1 MMITSSMVS
10 TFWIDNPFPFCSR
23 YWIIIGNSDEC
34 YWRPN
39 ALMILAACTG
49 YSLAAFWW
57 YDQHRRCPH
66 QMATIALALLGG
78 MMISLV
84 LKADLEHI
92 LRNTLTWSVFS
103 GLMVS
108 AILDR
113 RDAFRGGSSRV

>member
-1 MMITSSMVS
+1 
-10 TFWIDNPFPFCSR
+10 
-23 YWIIIGNSDEC
+23 
-34 YWRPN
+34 
-39 ALMILAACTG
+39 
-49 YSLAAFWW
+49 
-57 YDQHRRCPH
+57 
-66 QMATIALALLGG
+66 
-78 MMISLV
+78 MISLV